1 MQIIPINPNFSRL
14 LFFTDVVL
22 VSNYHGCNGEAIK
35 FMPYYMIDI
44 INKTVKP
51 SYLKKLQMEQNIK
64 KLMFQLIFIFS
75 GWILIKQII
84 VSSNPFCCWEK
95 QIFERILNGGMSSF
109 LLPREWWQELA
120 WEFWM
125 GRVMIKSIS
134 NQCVS

>member
-22 VSNYHGCNGEAIK
+22 VSNYHGRNGEAIK

-75 GWILIKQII
+75 G
-84 VSSNPFCCWEK
+84 
-95 QIFERILNGGMSSF
+95 
-109 LLPREWWQELA
+109 
-120 WEFWM
+120 
-125 GRVMIKSIS
+125 
-134 NQCVS
+134 